1 MGPKKKGE
9 PEQKQPALIGRVGTS
24 LKMGIVGL
32 PNVGKSTFFN
42 VLTKSEAEAS
52 NFPFCTINPNE
63 SRVPVPDTRW
73 QFLVDYW
80 KPASKVPAFLNV
92 VDIAGLVRGASE
104 GQGLGNA
111 FLSHIRECD
120 GIFHMIRVFDD
131 EEITH
136 VDGDVNPVRD
146 IETILEE
153 LRLKD
158 VQYTKDRLE
167 GLQRQVKGGDKA
179 KKQEFEVL
187 TKVSEKLNEG
197 KHVRMLEWTDVEI
210 EELNKHLLITAKPL
224 IYLVNMSE
232 KDFIRKKNKWLV
244 KIKEYLDVHDKY
256 AKVILFSGVLE
267 YKIFEMA
274 EDEKKTFLEENKI
287 ESALEKIIVNG
298 YKALNLIYY
307 FTAGEDEV
315 KAWPVQIGTK
325 APQAAGKI
333 HTDFEAGFIMA
344 EVMRFEDFKESGSE
358 SAAKASG
365 KYRQQGK
372 NYIVED
378 GDIIFFKFNAGAGL
392 SGKKK

>member
-1 MGPKKKGE
+1 
-9 PEQKQPALIGRVGTS
+9 
-24 LKMGIVGL
+24 
-32 PNVGKSTFFN
+32 
-42 VLTKSEAEAS
+42 
-52 NFPFCTINPNE
+52 
-63 SRVPVPDTRW
+63 
-73 QFLVDYW
+73 
-80 KPASKVPAFLNV
+80 
-92 VDIAGLVRGASE
+92 
-104 GQGLGNA
+104 
-111 FLSHIRECD
+111 
-120 GIFHMIRVFDD
+120 
-131 EEITH
+131 
-136 VDGDVNPVRD
+136 
-146 IETILEE
+146 
-153 LRLKD
+153 
-158 VQYTKDRLE
+158 
-167 GLQRQVKGGDKA
+167 
-179 KKQEFEVL
+179 
-187 TKVSEKLNEG
+187 
-197 KHVRMLEWTDVEI
+197 
-210 EELNKHLLITAKPL
+210 
-224 IYLVNMSE
+224 MSE
-232 KDFIRKKNKWLV
+232 KDFIRKKNKWPV

-392 SGKKK
+392 SGKKEEKRSKTEACCVDQNCDHHADQSTTCS